1 MGILLNAFIYICI
14 GIVFSIIMFEFNKK
28 EDKKYWDKKDNI
40 VDYFIV
46 TSILWPFELLVI
58 ILGSLFYLYD
68 KVFGKIYKRNK
79 SKRAVKKKRKLKY

>member
-68 KVFGKIYKRNK
+68 KVFGKIYKKNNK
-79 SKRAVKKKRKLKY
+79 VAKKRRKVK